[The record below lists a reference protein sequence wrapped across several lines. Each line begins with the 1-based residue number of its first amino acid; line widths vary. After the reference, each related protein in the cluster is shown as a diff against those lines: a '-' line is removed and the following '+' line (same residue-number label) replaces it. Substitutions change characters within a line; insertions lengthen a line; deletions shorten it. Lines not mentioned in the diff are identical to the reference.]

1 MPRGNKSKGRSR
13 AKRQQT
19 RGERQNLQGAQ
30 SAAEEEATSPP
41 LGQGDDPS
49 SPEGRTP
56 QGSQEAM
63 PHGSPELDVPR
74 SIYDVGAEG
83 SDVGAEG
90 SVASADETSA
100 VSAEGSGA
108 GAGAGTED
116 SVADDDRRAHASKIA
131 AAILSARRDPLTR
144 KANVLIEF
152 MLEKFKVK
160 KAFTQADMLRKISRK
175 YKMHFTEILR
185 RISVRL
191 ELVFG
196 LELKEVD
203 PSSQSYMLVSKLGL
217 STEGSL
223 SNSTGLPKTG
233 LLMTLLGVIF
243 MKGNRATEEDVSEF
257 LKVVGI
263 YPGKSHVIFGEPWEF
278 ITKDLV
284 KENYVIYRQVLGSD
298 PPRYEFRWGPRAY
311 AETTKMKVLEVVA
324 KINNTFPS
332 FFPSMYEEAMLDEA
346 NRAARRFT
354 AVPGNAVDISDIRE
368 VRAHHRKCMAH
379 SSSHT

>member
-19 RGERQNLQGAQ
+19 RRESQNLQGAQ
-30 SAAEEEATSPP
+30 PAAEEEATSPP
-41 LGQGDDPS
+41 LGQGVAPS
-49 SPEGRTP
+49 SPEGCTP

-63 PHGSPELDVPR
+63 PHGSPELDVPG

-83 SDVGAEG
+83 SDVGAEV
-90 SVASADETSA
+90 SVAGADQTSA
-100 VSAEGSGA
+100 VGAEGSDVGA
-108 GAGAGTED
+108 ED
-116 SVADDDRRAHASKIA
+116 SVADDERRACASKIA
-131 AAILSARRDPLTR
+131 AAIQSARRDPLTR

-160 KAFTQADMLRKISRK
+160 KPFTQADMLRMISRK
-175 YKMHFTEILR
+175 YKVHFTEILR

-203 PSSQSYMLVSKLGL
+203 PSSQSYMLVGKLGL

-223 SNSTGLPKTG
+223 SSSTGLPKTG

-243 MKGNRATEEDVSEF
+243 MKGNRATEEDVWEF
-257 LKVVGI
+257 LKVVEI
-263 YPGKSHVIFGEPWEF
+263 YPGKSHVIFGEPREF

-284 KENYVIYRQVLGSD
+284 EENYVIYRQVLGSD

-324 KINNTFPS
+324 KINNTCPS

-354 AVPGNAVDISDIRE
+354 SVPGNAVDISDIRE

-379 SSSHT
+379 SSSHI

>member
-19 RGERQNLQGAQ
+19 RRESQNLQGAQ
-30 SAAEEEATSPP
+30 PAAEEEATSPP
-41 LGQGDDPS
+41 LGQGDAPS
-49 SPEGRTP
+49 SPEGCTP

-74 SIYDVGAEG
+74 SIYDIGADGSDAGAE
-83 SDVGAEG
+83 V
-90 SVASADETSA
+90 
-100 VSAEGSGA
+100 
-108 GAGAGTED
+108 
-116 SVADDDRRAHASKIA
+116 SVADDERSARASKIA
-131 AAILSARRDPLTR
+131 AAIQSARRDPLTR

-160 KAFTQADMLRKISRK
+160 KPFTQADMLRMISRK
-175 YKMHFTEILR
+175 YKVHFTEILR

-203 PSSQSYMLVSKLGL
+203 PSSQSYMLVGKLGL

-223 SNSTGLPKTG
+223 SSSSGLPKTG

-243 MKGNRATEEDVSEF
+243 MKGNRATEEDVWEF

-263 YPGKSHVIFGEPWEF
+263 YPGKSHVIFGEPREF

-284 KENYVIYRQVLGSD
+284 EENYVIYRQVLGSD

-324 KINNTFPS
+324 KINNTCPS
-332 FFPSMYEEAMLDEA
+332 FFPTMYEEAMLDEA

-379 SSSHT
+379 SSSHI

>member
-49 SPEGRTP
+49 SPEGCTP

-63 PHGSPELDVPR
+63 PHGSPELDVSR
-74 SIYDVGAEG
+74 SIY
-83 SDVGAEG
+83 DVGAEG
-90 SVASADETSA
+90 SVASADETN
-100 VSAEGSGA
+100 
-108 GAGAGTED
+108 
-116 SVADDDRRAHASKIA
+116 DDRHAHASKIA

-175 YKMHFTEILR
+175 YKVHFSEILR

-311 AETTKMKVLEVVA
+311 AETTKMKVLEVLA

-354 AVPGNAVDISDIRE
+354 AVPGNAVDNSDIRE

-379 SSSHT
+379 SSSHI